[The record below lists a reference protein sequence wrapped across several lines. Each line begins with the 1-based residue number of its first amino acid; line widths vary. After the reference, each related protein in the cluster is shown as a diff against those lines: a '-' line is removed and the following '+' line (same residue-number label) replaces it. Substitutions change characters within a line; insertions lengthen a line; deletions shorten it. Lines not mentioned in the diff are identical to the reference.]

1 MRFQQRIDFVLGVL
15 HIVRMWAARDDALC
29 IHVYIG
35 RVIKVRTEQLEWLD
49 RRFFGWRGLLQA
61 QIYLILRQASGT
73 REVLGERGA
82 VRLDVPIRKGHARY

>member
-1 MRFQQRIDFVLGVL
+1 LRFQQRIDFVLGVL

-61 QIYLILRQASGT
+61 QIYLILTGIRD
-73 REVLGERGA
+73 EVLGERGA
-82 VRLDVPIRKGHARY
+82 VRLDVPTRKGQARY